1 MYVCSCRQVT
11 DLAAARAISNGARTV
26 AELSAATGAGTC
38 CGSCRPTLERLVSV
52 ARRAEAGEST
62 GGGSHPCGGDC
73 GKCSSQAA

>member
-11 DLAAARAISNGARTV
+11 DFDAARAIAQGARTV

-52 ARRAEAGEST
+52 SRRADEGESPT
-62 GGGSHPCGGDC
+62 GGSHPCGGDC
-73 GKCSSQAA
+73 GSCSSRAA